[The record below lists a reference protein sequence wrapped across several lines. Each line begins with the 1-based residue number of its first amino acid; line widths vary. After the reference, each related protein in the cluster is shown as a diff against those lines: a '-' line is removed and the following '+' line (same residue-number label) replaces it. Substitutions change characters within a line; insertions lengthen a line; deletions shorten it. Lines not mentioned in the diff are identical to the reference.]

1 MPTARH
7 PVRLPWFLL
16 PLGLAA
22 GACKPDGGQKGE
34 DPAPGDD
41 TAVAEPPADL
51 VSKLPEG
58 ESRAGVITDEAALFA
73 GTAASGRAGDVKIYN
88 HVARFVIQGL
98 RPGDYYIKHGGAL
111 IDADAE
117 RPEGVPGRDLIDEMS
132 PMVGLGRIIA
142 ADAVEVLDAGGPG
155 RAAVVQV
162 TGRGA
167 PFELLTGAL
176 ENPGFVP
183 DLDVQVTTTYTLP
196 PDSPLLEVETT
207 FTWGAPEQ
215 AVQYGDL
222 ALYGIEAGE
231 IFGPGVGMAEGT
243 GRDAGWAAII
253 AKDADVAFGIFG
265 AGEADFPGS
274 PIEALLGDIGPV
286 LAALRPG
293 EVLREGQT
301 VTWRRHWG
309 VARDLATL
317 TDAWQSSLGL
327 AVAPVGGQVAVGG
340 APVEG
345 LRVLLQDPEGR
356 PMTVALTDAEGR
368 WSATLPTAGGGLDG
382 WTALADGRGD
392 GRDMDIPEAAPWY
405 PPHGAASVQTGVLD
419 VILNE
424 RPVRW
429 AAGLGVAGPVPAA
442 ADTALTLVE
451 PGLLQV
457 NTGDG
462 RPAVVRVDFAAGD
475 PVPGD
480 SARLRPRPDGRAGS
494 LYLRDGEGSVPLEPG
509 EYRVTVSR
517 GLRWEALSEVVSI
530 VSGEATALSA
540 PLEQAFDTPGVL
552 AIDPHSHASPSPD
565 GRVRMADRLITSAA
579 HGVDMHIGTDHE
591 HVADYRPLLSTLGL
605 DRFGVS
611 VPATEVSP
619 VLRGHTNVWP
629 LEPEPAA
636 QGGGGLRWWEIQVD
650 TTELYRRIH
659 AAYGPGA
666 MLQVNHPSGGSGMFG
681 NADLSAD
688 GSTATRADY
697 WSDDFELVEVLN
709 DGSYRDFSADFL
721 NLVNHGIRPV
731 PVGVSDSHGHEN
743 GMGANVTWLYAG
755 ADHAADLDHAALKA
769 AVLAGGTV
777 AALGPYLEL
786 TVDGAWASGQTFTGA
801 TTLDVR
807 LKTASWCQVDRLQ
820 LLRDGQVLEEVLV
833 QPEDGGASGVRWAGS
848 FELNPEVD
856 ASYVIVALGSSDMSP
871 VYPGKLP
878 WAMSAP
884 LFIDRGGDGWTP
896 PLGDFSAGG

>member
-1 MPTARH
+1 M
-7 PVRLPWFLL
+7 PVRRAAPSAPWLLL
-16 PLGLAA
+16 PLSAA
-22 GACKPDGGQKGE
+22 LSACAGPSSPKE
-34 DPAPGDD
+34 EAPGGGPD
-41 TAVAEPPADL
+41 TAEAPAADL

-58 ESRAGVITDEAALFA
+58 ESRAGVITDDAALFA
-73 GTAASGRAGDVKIYN
+73 GTAASGRVGDLKIYN

-98 RPGDYYIKHGGAL
+98 RPGDYYIKHGGVL

-117 RPEGVPGRDLIDEMS
+117 RPEGVPGRDLLDELS
-132 PMVGLGRIIA
+132 PMVGLGRIVA
-142 ADAVEVLDAGGPG
+142 AESVEVLDAGGPG

-162 TGRGA
+162 KGRGA

-183 DLDVQVTTTYTLP
+183 DLDVTVTTTYTLP
-196 PDSPLLEVETT
+196 PDSPLLEVETR
-207 FTWGAPEQ
+207 FTWNAVDQ

-243 GRDAGWAAII
+243 GRDAGWAAIV

-265 AGEADFPGS
+265 EGEADFPGS

-293 EVLREGQT
+293 EALREGQT
-301 VTWRRHWG
+301 VTWRRRYG

-317 TDAWQSSLGL
+317 TDAWQAALGL
-327 AVAPVGGQVAVGG
+327 AVEPVGGRVEVGG

-345 LRVLLQDPEGR
+345 LRVLLQDPAGR
-356 PMTVALTDAEGR
+356 PMTLALTDAEGR
-368 WSATLPTAGGGLDG
+368 WQATLPTGGAGLDG

-392 GRDMDIPEAAPWY
+392 GRAMDLPEAAPWY

-419 VILNE
+419 ALLTE
-424 RPVRW
+424 RPVAW

-442 ADTALTLVE
+442 ADTPLVLVA

-462 RPAVVRVDFAAGD
+462 RPAVVRVDFAEGD
-475 PVPGD
+475 PVPAD
-480 SARLRPRPDGRAGS
+480 SARLRPRPDGRAAS
-494 LYLRDGEGSVPLEPG
+494 LYLRDGEGTLPLEPG
-509 EYRVTVSR
+509 DYWVTVSR
-517 GLRWEALSEVVSI
+517 GLRWEAVRERVSI
-530 VSGEATALSA
+530 GSA
-540 PLEQAFDTPGVL
+540 ERVELRAELEQAFETPGVL
-552 AIDPHSHASPSPD
+552 AIDPHSHASASPD
-565 GRVRMADRLITSAA
+565 GRVQMADRLITSAA
-579 HGVDMHIGTDHE
+579 HGVDLHIGTDHE
-591 HVADYRPLLSTLGL
+591 HIADYRPLLVTLGL
-605 DRFGVS
+605 DRFGGS

-629 LEPEPAA
+629 LEADPAA

-681 NADLSAD
+681 NADLAAD
-688 GSTATRADY
+688 GSGAARADF

-709 DGSYRDFSADFL
+709 DGSYREFSADFL
-721 NLVNHGIRPV
+721 NLVNHGIRAV

-755 ADHAADLDHAALKA
+755 VDHAAELDAAALKT

-786 TVDGAWASGQTFTGA
+786 TVDGAWAAGQTFSRA
-801 TTLDVR
+801 STLDVR
-807 LKTASWCQVDRLQ
+807 LKAASWCRVDRLQ
-820 LLRDGQVLEEVLV
+820 LLRDGQVVQEVAVL
-833 QPEDGGASGVRWAGS
+833 PEDSGAGGLRWSGS

-896 PLGDFSAGG
+896 PLGDFSVGG